1 MVAVAPHRQL
11 WAQAAANA
19 LKTDST
25 ASFTYKPQLLKAFS
39 HFPELAHTA
48 IQIRVKHA
56 YSPLSTRPRWST
68 IFRSRDKRAY
78 IITIS
83 DSSMYK
89 LSPILFMRLSYDAQV
104 GVLGHELSHVAD
116 FSRKHLFGLIRIGV
130 GHLSGRYLDRFEYK
144 TDSLCIEHGL
154 GNYLL
159 AWSIFVR
166 EALHLAYW
174 RGADS
179 INRPVIARERYM
191 EPATI
196 ERRIRAKAQH

>member
-1 MVAVAPHRQL
+1 MKLFTISRFIVMAMAAVAPHRQL
-11 WAQAAANA
+11 WAQEPANG
-19 LKTDST
+19 LKTDNT
-25 ASFTYKPQLLKAFS
+25 ASFDYRPQLLQAFS
-39 HFPELAHTA
+39 HFPELTHTA
-48 IQIRVKHA
+48 IQIRIKHA

-83 DSSMYK
+83 DSSVSK
-89 LSPILFMRLSYDAQV
+89 LAPILFMRLTYEAQV

-116 FSRKHLFGLIRIGV
+116 FSHKRLFGLIRIGV

-166 EALHLAYW
+166 EALQLAYW

-179 INRPVIARERYM
+179 INRPVIARER
-191 EPATI
+191 
-196 ERRIRAKAQH
+196 